1 MVEERV
7 REAVEAAL
15 EVCSGLRNGR

>member
-1 MVEERV
+1 MVEGRV

-15 EVCSGLRNGR
+15 EVISGLRNGR